1 MEEKKFDR
9 NSIIGFLLIF
19 MLLLGVMYINK
30 PSQKE
35 IDAKA
40 KIEAEKQKA
49 AAKTSEKEAAL
60 TAVDTT
66 AKDSLQLEKLKSSL
80 GSFAYA
86 ATLPSAKQEIQTL
99 ENDLVKL
106 TFSNKGG
113 YIVGAEMKNFEA
125 VSKGSG
131 ELVKIIKDN
140 NAKLNIEL
148 KTQGNLVLNTKDL
161 YFEPTLTKEGENQVL
176 TMRLKAGPEQY
187 LEYRYVLKPKEYML
201 DFSIRTQGLSKVLQ
215 TSNPLPLEWTMKT
228 YRSEKSISYEN
239 RYTELVYE
247 YENGKDDYLG
257 QSSSSTEAKDVTY
270 IAFKQHFF
278 TSILLTDTPFK
289 VAELKSDNLVRDIE
303 KDTIFTKSFKATVPL
318 AFKGGEVNYNMNWYY
333 GPADYK
339 ILNKYDKNLDEVI
352 SLGWGIFGWINRWI
366 FIPVYDFLSLFLSHG
381 IAIIVFTILVRLV
394 MSPVTYKSYLSQAK
408 MKVLRPE
415 IMELNEKFKKD
426 PMKKQQETMKLYN
439 KAGVN
444 PMAGCLPAL
453 MQIPVFYAL
462 FQFFPSAIELRQ
474 KSFLWAEDLSSFD
487 AIFSWKQHIPV
498 ISGFYGNHISLF
510 PILAAIA
517 IFFYMKMTTG
527 DQTMSAPPQEG
538 MPDMSKI
545 MKMMIYLSPLMM
557 MIFFN
562 NNASGLSL
570 YYFVSNTITIGIML
584 VIKNYIINDEKI
596 HARIQENKTKE
607 KPKSK
612 FQQKMQ
618 EMMEQAQEQQKQKN
632 KALEDK
638 KKSLDERKKK

>member
-86 ATLPSAKQEIQTL
+86 ATLPSAKPEIQTL

-176 TMRLKAGPEQY
+176 SMRLKAGPEQY

-289 VAELKSDNLVRDIE
+289 VAELKSDNLVKDIE